1 VSAPRPSRPPRPGA
15 APRTAAAALAVA
27 LALSATA
34 CTGQDASE
42 PVAPS
47 AADATGAGR
56 AAEDPAGLPVATS
69 SGGTR
74 PEVSWD
80 AMDGAATYRVTVVAA
95 DGGPPWAWEGSATS
109 VALGGRTDERG
120 IGFRLVGDAV
130 LTVLG
135 VDADGGV
142 VGFQAYRL
150 PGG

>member
-1 VSAPRPSRPPRPGA
+1 MSASRPSRPGEARRVVA
-15 APRTAAAALAVA
+15 AVLAAVVA
-27 LALSATA
+27 LAATA
-34 CTGQDASE
+34 CTAQDAPE

-47 AADATGAGR
+47 AAADASGADRG
-56 AAEDPAGLPVATS
+56 AAESAELPVATS

-74 PEVSWD
+74 PEVSWA